1 MVVYGKKRIECLS
14 AERDR
19 LKHDIQT
26 LKDTIQTTRQTVRKF
41 ECRIQAKQRF
51 LHRLNYICKHKR
63 K

>member
-1 MVVYGKKRIECLS
+1 MVVYGKDPLDSLS

-19 LKHDIQT
+19 LKRDIQT

-51 LHRLNYICKHKR
+51 LHRLNYICKRKR
-63 K
+63 